1 MEKKI
6 EKPIE
11 QELKESYI
19 DYAMSVI
26 IGRAL
31 PNVKDGLKPVHRRVL
46 FSMYELSLFH
56 NKPFKKSARIVGDC
70 LGKYHPHGDSAVYD
84 ALVRMSQPFSLRYPL
99 INGQGNFGSID
110 GDSAAAMRY
119 TEAKLS
125 RIAEEM
131 LEDLEKETVGF
142 TNNFDESLK
151 EPVVLPSKFPNLLVN
166 GSSGIAVGMAT
177 SIPPHNLTEISK
189 AIGFLID
196 NPNATINEITNI
208 IKGPD
213 FPTGAEIIGR
223 KGILDYLH
231 TGKGKAVIRSKIDLD
246 DKGSKRKLIITE
258 IPYMVNKT
266 TLIEGIADQVKR
278 EVIRGI
284 SSIKDESNK
293 EGIRI
298 VLELKNDAKEQL
310 VMNQLYKHT
319 MLQTSMGIQLLVLDG
334 QKPVV
339 VNIKQMI
346 EKFIEHRCEII
357 EKRTQFELSKAQSR
371 IHILKGL
378 IIALKHIDEV
388 IKTIKASDNAEM
400 AKASLISEYSL
411 SEIQAG
417 AILDMKLQ
425 RLTRLETEKIES
437 EISELEKKVKE
448 YKEIL
453 ASRSKV
459 LGIVKEETEEIE
471 KKYGDKRRTA
481 IFDGGIE
488 EIEEEDLIEDKPWA
502 VIISE
507 DNYIKRTSLENY
519 RLQRRGGRGLVGAKI
534 NEEDIVKDIFVA
546 SSKDYLLVFTSKGT
560 VNWLKTY
567 MVPESSRTSKGR
579 PIASMIDIGKDEKI
593 SAVMPLRN
601 LDDDFLIFSTK
612 KGTVKKTA
620 TKYYSNP
627 RKKGIIAIKLD
638 NQDELIS
645 VKNCRHDS
653 DIMIFTKKGVAVHF
667 ISKDVR
673 AMGRNSA
680 GVRGIRLEEGD
691 HVISMAVCS
700 PEEQIV
706 TISSKGYGKRTEV
719 SKYRLTRRG
728 GKGVR
733 NILLTEKNGDAVDC
747 LNVIGDEEILVIT
760 AKGIIIRT
768 NASDIPIYG
777 RSSQGVRIIRLDEH
791 DEVASFSKIL
801 D

>member
-46 FSMYELSLFH
+46 FSMSELSLFH

-99 INGQGNFGSID
+99 ISGQGNFGSID

-119 TEAKLS
+119 TEARLS

-131 LEDLEKETVGF
+131 LEDIDKETVDF
-142 TNNFDESLK
+142 ANNFDESLK
-151 EPVVLPSKFPNLLVN
+151 EPVVLPGKFPNLLVN

-177 SIPPHNLTEISK
+177 SIPPHNLSEISK
-189 AIGFLID
+189 AICHVID
-196 NPNATINEITNI
+196 NPGASINELANI

-213 FPTGAEIIGR
+213 FPTGAEIIGK
-223 KGILDYLH
+223 KGILDYFH
-231 TGKGKAVIRSKIDLD
+231 TGRGKAIVRSKIELD
-246 DKGSKRKLIITE
+246 DKGAKRKLIITE

-266 TLIEGIADQVKR
+266 TLIEGIADQVKK
-278 EVIRGI
+278 EVIKGI
-284 SSIKDESNK
+284 SNIKDESNK

-298 VLELKNDAKEQL
+298 VLELRNDAKEQL

-319 MLQTSMGIQLLVLDG
+319 MLQTSIGIQLLVLDG

-339 VNIKQMI
+339 LNIKQMI
-346 EKFIEHRCEII
+346 DKFIEHRCDII
-357 EKRTQFELSKAQSR
+357 EKRTEFELNKAESR
-371 IHILKGL
+371 IHVLKGL
-378 IIALKHIDEV
+378 AIALKSIDEV
-388 IKTIKASDNAEM
+388 IATIKASDNAEM
-400 AKASLISEYSL
+400 AKASLVSEYSL

-437 EISELEKKVKE
+437 EIADLEKKTRE

-459 LGIVKEETEEIE
+459 LSIVKKETSEMRE
-471 KKYGDKRRTA
+471 KYGDERRT
-481 IFDGGIE
+481 IIMDGGFE
-488 EIEEEDLIEDKPWA
+488 DIEEEDLIEDKPWA

-519 RLQRRGGRGLVGAKI
+519 RLQRRGGKGLIGTKI
-534 NEEDIVKDIFVA
+534 NEEDIIKNIFVA
-546 SSKDYLLVFTSKGT
+546 SSKDYLLVFTNKGR

-579 PIASMIDIGKDEKI
+579 PIASMIELEKEEKI
-593 SAVMPLRN
+593 SAVIPIKSLN
-601 LDDDFLIFSTK
+601 DDFLLFSTRE
-612 KGTVKKTA
+612 GNVKKTA

-638 NQDELIS
+638 EQDELIS
-645 VKNCRHDS
+645 VKRCKQDS
-653 DIMIFTKKGVAVHF
+653 DIMIFTEKGMAVHF

-673 AMGRNSA
+673 AVGRNSS

-691 HVISMAVCS
+691 KVISLAVCS
-700 PEEQIV
+700 EEEQIA
-706 TISSKGYGKRTEV
+706 TITSKGYGKRTEV
-719 SKYRLTRRG
+719 PRYRLTRRG

-733 NILLTEKNGDAVDC
+733 NILLTEKNGKAVDC

-768 NASDIPIYG
+768 NASDIPTYG
-777 RSSQGVRIIRLDEH
+777 RNSQGVRVIRLDEN
-791 DEVASFSKIL
+791 DEVVSFSKII